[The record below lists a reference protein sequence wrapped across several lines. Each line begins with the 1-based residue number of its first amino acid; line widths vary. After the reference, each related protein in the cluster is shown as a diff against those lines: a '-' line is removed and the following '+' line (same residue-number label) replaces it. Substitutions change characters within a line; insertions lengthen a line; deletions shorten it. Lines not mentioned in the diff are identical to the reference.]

1 MKKSAQSLK
10 QLLTV
15 KNVSVETLANKT
27 DVDVARIEEEL
38 AGGNVLDL
46 KELEN
51 VARFF
56 GVDFDEF
63 VNGKAGKKTA
73 EKFDSTEWFKL
84 DNAAKI
90 YPADT
95 SEHYSMIFRLSA
107 VTVDRVDPVVL
118 QQALDDVTPRFPTFM
133 VTLKKGL
140 FWYYLEKLPFKPRVE
155 KDSNNVMRPIPLDGK
170 RYLFRILYSDY
181 RISAEFFHS
190 ITDGTGGS
198 IFLVTLLSRYVEL
211 KYGITIEDYASGKNY
226 RDFPT
231 DAETVDSFQ
240 EYAEKGNYAKR
251 EVEFA
256 YIPKGKKSTKSLITH
271 LTMDASLLNQT
282 AKKYGATITEY
293 VTAKFVE
300 VLFDMKKKD
309 ASKKHVIVQ
318 VPVNL
323 RKFFPSE
330 TLRNFAYF
338 LNIKFEE
345 EPKTFEDIVAYVKKD
360 FKDMLGGNYLQSN
373 INANMR
379 EERNKLISIVPLFLK
394 NVGLFFAKM
403 LLGDKALS
411 INFSNLGR
419 LVAPKELSPYLSKF
433 EFTIKEPKALG
444 YNTSGITYN
453 GKCVLTISR
462 SIVASRL
469 EKAFVNSLV
478 SDGLKIYVESNN
490 EIL

>member
-1 MKKSAQSLK
+1 MKKSAQSIK
-10 QLLTV
+10 QLLSS
-15 KNVSVETLANKT
+15 KNMSVETLAEK
-27 DVDVARIEEEL
+27 AS
-38 AGGNVLDL
+38 LDPTKIAAAL
-46 KELEN
+46 DGSSALEDGELEAI
-51 VARFF
+51 ARYF
-56 GVDFDEF
+56 GVDYEEF
-63 VNGKAGKKTA
+63 LAGKSGKRA
-73 EKFDSTEWFKL
+73 RERFDSTEWYKL

-107 VTVDRVDPVVL
+107 VTVDRVDVALL
-118 QQALDDVTPRFPTFM
+118 QQALDDITPRFPTFM

-140 FWYYLEKLPFKPRVE
+140 FWYYLEKLPFKPRVAR
-155 KDSNNVMRPIPLDGK
+155 DSNNIMRPIPLDGK
-170 RYLFRILYSDY
+170 RYLFRVLYSDY
-181 RISAEFFHS
+181 RISVEFFHS

-198 IFLVTLLSRYVEL
+198 IFLVTLLSRYAEL
-211 KYGITIEDYASGKNY
+211 KYGITIEDYSSGKNY
-226 RDFPT
+226 RDYPS
-231 DAETVDSFQ
+231 ASETVDSFQ
-240 EYAEKGNYAKR
+240 EYAERGNYAKR

-256 YIPKGKKSTKSLITH
+256 YIPSGKKSSKSLITH
-271 LTMDASLLNQT
+271 LTTDAAVLNAT
-282 AKKYGATITEY
+282 AKKYNATITEY
-293 VTAKFVE
+293 ITAKFVQ

-309 ASKKHVIVQ
+309 ASKRNVIVQ

-338 LNIKFEE
+338 LNIKFAD
-345 EPKTFEDIVAYVKKD
+345 EPETFEAIVASVKKD
-360 FKDMLGGNYLQSN
+360 FKDMLGGDYLQSN

-394 NVGLFFAKM
+394 NIGLFFAKM

-419 LVAPKELSPYLSKF
+419 LVAPKELSPYISKC

-462 SIVASRL
+462 SIVDSRL
-469 EKAFVNSLV
+469 EKAFVKSLV
-478 SDGLKIYVESNN
+478 SDGLKIYVESNGEN
-490 EIL
+490 